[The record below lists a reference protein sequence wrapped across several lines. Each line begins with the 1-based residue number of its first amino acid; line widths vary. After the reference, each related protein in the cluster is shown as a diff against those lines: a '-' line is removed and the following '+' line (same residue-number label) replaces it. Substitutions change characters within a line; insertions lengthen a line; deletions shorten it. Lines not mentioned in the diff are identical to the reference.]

1 MKHLITVFNL
11 SKKML
16 QGLLITLSTLMIV
29 ISLLISPAQATGIYD
44 LPVINAGESVWV
56 IDQAQTL
63 SLTNEGRLNN
73 SLADL
78 AQNTNYEVRMVAIR
92 RLDYGETIDSF
103 ADQLFQ
109 KWFPTVEKQEN
120 QLLVVMDTL
129 TNNTAIRAGSQVQSL
144 LSSSMM
150 DSIISETMGY
160 PLRESKYNQALL
172 DSSDR
177 IVAILSGKPDPG
189 PPMIKEINVEST
201 FTSAEETDDQSATV
215 WVVGFLIIAT
225 IIPMVTYWWYVK

>member
-1 MKHLITVFNL
+1 MKHLIKVFNL
-11 SKKML
+11 NQKIL

-29 ISLLISPAQATGIYD
+29 INLFIFPAQATGIYD
-44 LPVINAGESVWV
+44 LPVIHAGESVWV

-63 SLTNEGRLNN
+63 SLTNEGRLKNT
-73 SLADL
+73 LEDL
-78 AQNTNYEVRMVAIR
+78 AQNTNYEVRMVALR

-109 KWFPTVEKQEN
+109 KWFPTAQEQEN

-129 TNNTAIRAGSQVQSL
+129 TNNTTIRTGSKLSTL
-144 LSSSMM
+144 LSSTMI
-150 DSIISETMGY
+150 DSIISETIGY

-172 DSSDR
+172 DGSDR
-177 IVAILSGKPDPG
+177 LVAILSGKPDPG